1 MKIAVVMDPISDID
15 FKKDSTL
22 LLIYE
27 AQKRNHDVF
36 YIESKNLFFDSPT
49 PAKTEKPP
57 WAFATLLI
65 NSIIKTVFP
74 TPAPPNNPIFPP
86 FA

>member
-1 MKIAVVMDPISDID
+1 MKIAVVMDPISNID

-36 YIESKNLFFDSPT
+36 YIESNNLFFDGKEACALSS
-49 PAKTEKPP
+49 K
-57 WAFATLLI
+57 
-65 NSIIKTVFP
+65 IK
-74 TPAPPNNPIFPP
+74 
-86 FA
+86 

>member
-27 AQKRNHDVF
+27 AQKRNHDV
-36 YIESKNLFFDSPT
+36 
-49 PAKTEKPP
+49 
-57 WAFATLLI
+57 
-65 NSIIKTVFP
+65 
-74 TPAPPNNPIFPP
+74 
-86 FA
+86 

>member
-27 AQKRNHDVF
+27 AG
-36 YIESKNLFFDSPT
+36 SL
-49 PAKTEKPP
+49 
-57 WAFATLLI
+57 
-65 NSIIKTVFP
+65 
-74 TPAPPNNPIFPP
+74 
-86 FA
+86 

>member
-1 MKIAVVMDPISDID
+1 MKIAVVMNPISNID

-36 YIESKNLFFDSPT
+36 YIKSNNLFFGAEHRLRSRWQQ
-49 PAKTEKPP
+49 K
-57 WAFATLLI
+57 F
-65 NSIIKTVFP
+65 
-74 TPAPPNNPIFPP
+74 
-86 FA
+86 